1 MTVACVVLHI
11 GSQITVK
18 ALKVGEIVDLIIV
31 YSLAINYEKR
41 CGWLHKLTIDFKIV
55 NTVIETFGNLI

>member
-1 MTVACVVLHI
+1 MQWSDGNEVQWEGYKTVVLHI
-11 GSQITVK
+11 GNQITVK

-41 CGWLHKLTIDFKIV
+41 CG
-55 NTVIETFGNLI
+55 